1 MLAHRGEKRTILQT
15 RLPIDHSDQD
25 WDFVGVNTREYT
37 HCVHDYPAKMIP
49 QISRRLIRKYG
60 KKGSMLFD
68 PYCGSGTSLVEA
80 RLNSMDAV
88 GTDLNPLA
96 RLIAEVK
103 TRDYNLDMLEK
114 NCNSILKRIGYFSE
128 ARNQCR
134 DESQALG
141 PPKT

>member
-1 MLAHRGEKRTILQT
+1 MLTHRGEKRAILQK

-49 QISRRLIRKYG
+49 QVSRRLIRKYG
-60 KKGSMLFD
+60 RKESLLFD

-80 RLNSMDAV
+80 RLNSMNAV

-103 TRDYNLDMLEK
+103 TRDYMIEELYPLPSK
-114 NCNSILKRIGYFSE
+114 AQIL
-128 ARNQCR
+128 
-134 DESQALG
+134 
-141 PPKT
+141 